1 MIVLIEERSEVKMWD
16 FWEKLEVGVNLGSN
30 MGWKWE
36 SDLQGNC
43 EHVERG
49 DQERKNPG
57 LRSGGDLSLGLRRG
71 RKGRSGARREVC
83 RCSPGR

>member
-1 MIVLIEERSEVKMWD
+1 MIVLVEERSEVKMWD
-16 FWEKLEVGVNLGSN
+16 FWEKLGVGVDLGSN

-49 DQERKNPG
+49 GQERKNPG
-57 LRSGGDLSLGLRRG
+57 LRSGGDLSLPGPQEREEG
-71 RKGRSGARREVC
+71 KEVGKKGSL
-83 RCSPGR
+83 